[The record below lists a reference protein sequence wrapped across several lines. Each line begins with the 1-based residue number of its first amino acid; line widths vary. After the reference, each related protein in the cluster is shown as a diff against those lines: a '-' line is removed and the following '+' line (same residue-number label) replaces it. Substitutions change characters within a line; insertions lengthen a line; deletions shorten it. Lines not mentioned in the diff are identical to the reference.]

1 MRCLTDNAVLLRLSR
16 SDRITNDDKLDG
28 KAHAGLQWST
38 DFNPSSAYR
47 GSRSANTESHRWC
60 ELKSAGEIMRAT
72 TVGAKRPF
80 IRKQHPVTDQL
91 ESGSGRG
98 A

>member
-38 DFNPSSAYR
+38 DFNPSSAHIEVPDR
-47 GSRSANTESHRWC
+47 R
-60 ELKSAGEIMRAT
+60 IPRAT
-72 TVGAKRPF
+72 DGA
-80 IRKQHPVTDQL
+80 
-91 ESGSGRG
+91 S
-98 A
+98 